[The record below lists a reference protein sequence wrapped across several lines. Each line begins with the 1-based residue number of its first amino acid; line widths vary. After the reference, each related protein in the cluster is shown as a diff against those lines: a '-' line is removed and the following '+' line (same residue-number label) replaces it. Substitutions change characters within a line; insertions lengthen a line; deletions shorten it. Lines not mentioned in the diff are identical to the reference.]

1 MASQIR
7 VVLSKKGLDVS
18 PGEAK
23 AKVGELISWE
33 FKLEG
38 VEFFP
43 ARFTIYFPY
52 GTPFPWH
59 MRHVEAANP
68 DALKEDASI
77 QAPPMSPGN
86 YKYGVKVNRLDSG
99 EGVEDIDPYLYVYD

>member
-1 MASQIR
+1 MPNQID
-7 VVLSKKGLDVS
+7 VVLSKKGLNVS

-23 AKVGELISWE
+23 AKVGELITWR
-33 FKLEG
+33 FILE

-59 MRHVEAANP
+59 ISHMAATTP
-68 DALKEDASI
+68 DDLRKGGAI
-77 QAPPMSPGN
+77 VAPPMSPGK
-86 YKYGVKVNRLDSG
+86 YKYGVKVNRLDTG
-99 EGVEDIDPYLYVYD
+99 EGVEDIDPYLYVYE